1 MSGSVLLALA
11 LIAVV
16 AGLALWLRRL
26 GTSETLPAPPPP
38 HAPDDDLA
46 RHLDADEDV
55 EWDFGESVAVTVDG
69 LAFVG
74 EAHGVTLVPTPDP
87 LAPAPKSMLP
97 AEMLR
102 PGDFTA
108 ARVARGAAGV
118 DPWRLELL
126 GPDGEF
132 LSYGFT
138 AEEAARCAFD
148 LVVGRGI
155 VRSVMDEDG
164 RPIPVPI
171 EQFEEARRRRDETL
185 RLLAL
190 SQDPDSA
197 EPLH

>member
-1 MSGSVLLALA
+1 MSSSVLLALL
-11 LIAVV
+11 LIAAV
-16 AGLALWLRRL
+16 AALALWLRRQS
-26 GTSETLPAPPPP
+26 SETLPAPPQ
-38 HAPDDDLA
+38 PDDDLA
-46 RHLDADEDV
+46 PELDSDDDV

-74 EAHGVTLVPTPDP
+74 ESHSVTLVPTPDP

-97 AEMLR
+97 AEILR

-138 AEEAARCAFD
+138 GEDAARCAHD

-155 VRSVMDEDG
+155 VRSVADQEG
-164 RPIPVPI
+164 RPIPVPT